1 MDDDERKDEQDKTKL
16 SDRIANNIR
25 EHPKEA
31 EAGIGAL
38 ILSGIG
44 LGIAAIVQAI
54 KRKKEE
60 KRHREAERLAQEA
73 IQKQDA
79 EIKDLS
85 EKAKDAE
92 HLGTINEA
100 LVKALES
107 EKNKGGESDEEE

>member
-1 MDDDERKDEQDKTKL
+1 MRKSRIYAGKKAVAAMMAAVLLICAFPMPAFADNNKINELEDE
-16 SDRIANNIR
+16 
-25 EHPKEA
+25 
-31 EAGIGAL
+31 
-38 ILSGIG
+38 
-44 LGIAAIVQAI
+44 I